1 MMNISELPHINMNFM
16 SRILKYYVQ
25 YFDCYFCALLY
36 VQIMSF
42 HFYIKVEQLHGG
54 KLEVTGYIH

>member
-1 MMNISELPHINMNFM
+1 MMDISELPPINMNFT
-16 SRILKYYVQ
+16 SRILKYYFHN
-25 YFDCYFCALLY
+25 FDCYFHVLLY

-42 HFYIKVEQLHGG
+42 HFYIKVEQLHG

>member
-1 MMNISELPHINMNFM
+1 MYNILIITSMH
-16 SRILKYYVQ
+16 
-25 YFDCYFCALLY
+25 Y

-42 HFYIKVEQLHGG
+42 HFYIRVEQLHG